1 MVALLVPIGVA
12 ITLAGIGGLIW
23 CIVSANRVRKAGLS
37 DEEAKTRL
45 NRLVAINLASLAI
58 AGLGLMCLV
67 TGLFLG

>member
-1 MVALLVPIGVA
+1 MVGLLVPIGVA
-12 ITLAGIGGLIW
+12 ITLAGIGGLMW
-23 CIVSANRVRKAGLS
+23 CIVSANRVRKADLS